1 MESSIRQLMQ
11 SSNPV
16 QVHLI
21 GAIGAGMTA
30 LSEFLADL
38 GWSLTGSDQQDI
50 PQNHQSLNR
59 FVRIHQGHHAGH
71 LAVDVDLVIFS
82 PAIPADNPERMA
94 ATQLGVPQQSYDE
107 FVAELTRI
115 HRAFCVAGT
124 HGKTTTAAMLGTIL
138 RESNADAGVLVG
150 GELLQYNRSGW
161 ASPAINRDPNHALDS
176 ETAAAGIDSPASIL
190 AVESCEYRRHFLSF
204 TPHCAVVLNVES
216 DHFDC
221 FSDLDDAHNAF
232 REFAARVDLA
242 GLLLLNGDCPNTLQ
256 LAEHTDAR
264 VETFGFS
271 TTNHWSIQQT
281 HDSSPDRSERKRQ
294 ANDRLTVLRQG
305 GHFCDV
311 SLSVAGEHNA
321 FNALAAIALAAH
333 AGVSAGQISAAIS
346 QFRGVRRRFELVGS
360 RDGVTVI
367 SDYAHHP
374 TAIRAT
380 IETARSIYPERRIV
394 CLFEPHQISRTVS
407 LLDDFVDS
415 LSLADD
421 VTLGPIFTARE
432 NSDGAI
438 EAQLLLLQGLERQ
451 NTSAR
456 AIASLDQAVSTL
468 DDVVE
473 CGDVLL
479 IMGAGNV
486 ESIPKQFLANF
497 DHLYSKQTS

>member
-1 MESSIRQLMQ
+1 
-11 SSNPV
+11 
-16 QVHLI
+16 
-21 GAIGAGMTA
+21 
-30 LSEFLADL
+30 
-38 GWSLTGSDQQDI
+38 
-50 PQNHQSLNR
+50 
-59 FVRIHQGHHAGH
+59 
-71 LAVDVDLVIFS
+71 
-82 PAIPADNPERMA
+82 
-94 ATQLGVPQQSYDE
+94 
-107 FVAELTRI
+107 
-115 HRAFCVAGT
+115 
-124 HGKTTTAAMLGTIL
+124 
-138 RESNADAGVLVG
+138 VL
-150 GELLQYNRSGW
+150 Y
-161 ASPAINRDPNHALDS
+161 
-176 ETAAAGIDSPASIL
+176 
-190 AVESCEYRRHFLSF
+190 F
-204 TPHCAVVLNVES
+204 ES